1 MENFI
6 KYTEDG
12 LCEVTLGRFADK
24 AYCATDVPI
33 DCLSA
38 AINSLKDNTPFAV
51 QFDSGE
57 YTYMI
62 VADLLYSYAIVDNDG
77 PTFYKNDSIY
87 GTQELALQI
96 YNDISENVD
105 GWTNFMYNGTENFE
119 EDIDKIKNRIL
130 FLLDLLESLLKE
142 EGLLENA
149 QQNFK

>member
-12 LCEVTLGRFADK
+12 LCEVTLGRFTDK
-24 AYCATDVPI
+24 AYCATAVPL

-38 AINSLKDNTPFAV
+38 AINCLKDNTPFAV

-62 VADLLYSYAIVDNDG
+62 VADLLYSYAIVDNCG
-77 PTFYKNDSIY
+77 PTFFKNDSIY
-87 GTQELALQI
+87 GVQEIALQI
-96 YNDISENVD
+96 YNDIAENVD

-119 EDIDKIKNRIL
+119 EDIGKIKTEIL
-130 FLLDLLESLLKE
+130 TLLDILGSLLKE

-149 QQNFK
+149 